1 MRLSLNSEPVSPTGS
16 ISSTGIINQLGRP
29 NLDTLAVLIRETV
42 QNSWDA
48 RLSDFEPLS
57 YAVHGWT
64 LTALQRQIL
73 SEQVFSE
80 RPDPKSLSLARL
92 DSSVPL
98 QALIIADRGTTGLA
112 GPTRADVVPEGS
124 PRNFISFLRDV
135 GQPSSQNL
143 SGGTYGYGKASLY
156 RASGM
161 QTILVHTRCRL
172 ENGRLESRFMAS
184 ALGNRWADSR
194 GRQYTGRHWW
204 GQDGGEVAEPI
215 LNEDADLLASALGMG
230 DFGGDET
237 GTTILILDPLFH
249 DRLSGQQMRFEGIE
263 RTPLQ
268 ALNLMA
274 EYVLWFFWPK
284 MLDSRAGQPAIY
296 FHLQWEDTPVH
307 LPHPSQFPPLA
318 GFVEAMERLK
328 GHRDDAPMMQSVV
341 KEIMSERPRQHLG
354 KLALQQ
360 FIVDKVLRFDTGET
374 ESPFEAVTHH
384 TALMRQA
391 ELVVKYLEGRPL
403 PNNKIGYA
411 GVFITD
417 EAVDSVFASAEPPTH
432 DDWNSKSLTD
442 DWHKRYINVALRKIN
457 EEMAGFVQSP
467 RTAVPAGTLTPL
479 GAFATWLGESLIP
492 AELGTS
498 ATRPRQRP
506 KTELPNFLVRTD
518 TDTASSSLRLLDSP
532 NDDGNAAKFNPA
544 NGFTVFDPHKAKN
557 LTPPATASDQD
568 ENKHELSNPPAAS
581 GFFPSVDVSVSHDDP
596 PPAPTVPV
604 FTPPDENSSPPARKP
619 IIGRSSADIIYDELV
634 DYEGSAALLV
644 TFNVKH
650 AENADGTTVSLKAQ
664 AVLDS
669 ETIENEPPIGGTA
682 AQVVRWISPNGQ
694 TFSDKEGSIY
704 IAADQPL
711 DHWQVLVV
719 LPDDM
724 MVNVDVTAKAEIVP

>member
-1 MRLSLNSEPVSPTGS
+1 MRLNLNSEPVSPTGS
-16 ISSTGIINQLGRP
+16 ISSPGIINQLGRP

-48 RLSDFEPLS
+48 RLSNFQPL
-57 YAVHGWT
+57 YYTVYGWT

-80 RPDPKSLSLARL
+80 HPDPRSLSLARL
-92 DSSVPL
+92 DSSEPL

-124 PRNFISFLRDV
+124 PRNFVSFLRDV
-135 GQPSSQNL
+135 GQPSNQNL

-204 GQDGGEVAEPI
+204 GQVGGEIAEPV
-215 LNEDADLLASALGMG
+215 LNEDADFLARGLGMG
-230 DFGGDET
+230 DFADNET

-249 DRLSGQQMRFEGIE
+249 DRLSGRQIQFEGIK

-284 MLDSRAGQPAIY
+284 MLEGRAGHPAIY
-296 FHLQWEDTPVH
+296 FHLQWEDTPVD

-328 GHRDDAPMMQSVV
+328 GHRDDAPIMQSVV
-341 KEIMSERPRQHLG
+341 KDINSERPRQHLG

-360 FIVDKVLRFDTGET
+360 FIVDKVVWFDTGET
-374 ESPFEAVTHH
+374 ESPFEAMTHH

-391 ELVVKYLEGRPL
+391 ELVVKYLEGKPL
-403 PNNKIGYA
+403 ANNKIGYA

-432 DDWNSKSLTD
+432 DDWNPKSLTN
-442 DWHKRYINVALRKIN
+442 DWHKRYINVALRKIHD
-457 EEMAGFVQSP
+457 EMAEFVQSP
-467 RTAVPAGTLTPL
+467 RIAVPAGTLTPL

-498 ATRPRQRP
+498 ANRQRQRP
-506 KTELPNFLVRTD
+506 KIELPNFLVRTD
-518 TDTASSSLRLLDSP
+518 TGVASSPPRLLDSP
-532 NDDGNAAKFNPA
+532 NDGGTAAEFTT
-544 NGFTVFDPHKAKN
+544 NGFTAFNPYEAKN
-557 LTPPATASDQD
+557 LAPLSTISDQGED
-568 ENKHELSNPPAAS
+568 KQLNPFNSPAAS
-581 GFFPSVDVSVSHDDP
+581 GFFPDADVSVMRNDP
-596 PPAPTVPV
+596 PPAPTISVH
-604 FTPPDENSSPPARKP
+604 TSPDESSSLPARKP

-669 ETIENEPPIGGTA
+669 QTIENEPPIGGTSA
-682 AQVVRWISPNGQ
+682 RVARWISPSGQ
-694 TFSDKEGSIY
+694 TFSDEQSSIY

-711 DHWQVLVV
+711 EHWQVLVM

-724 MVNVDVTAKAEIVP
+724 MVNVDVMAKAEIVP